1 MIDNDGAGVRVLA
14 SALALRGNP
23 AWAPDGESVISAVVR
38 DGEPRLTR
46 IFLNGAPP
54 LPLVSEYSVDPVWS
68 PDGRFL
74 VYSGADVGTTF
85 PLRAAAADG
94 RPYPLPSV
102 MLTRGARRVA
112 FFDSQRLVILG
123 GEIRHKNFWLLDVRT
138 GEQRVLGQ
146 LPADFDI
153 RDFDISPDGSEVVF
167 DRGQLDSD
175 LALIDRAH

>member
-1 MIDNDGAGVRVLA
+1 
-14 SALALRGNP
+14 
-23 AWAPDGESVISAVVR
+23 VVR

-46 IFLNGAPP
+46 IFLNGDPP

-74 VYSGADVGTTF
+74 VYSGPDVGTTF

-112 FFDSQRLVILG
+112 FFRDPQTLLVLS
-123 GEIRHKNFWLLDVRT
+123 GEIIHKNFSLLDLRT
-138 GEQRVLGQ
+138 GKQRLLAV

-153 RDFDISPDGSEVVF
+153 RDFDISASGLELVF
-167 DRGQLDSD
+167 DRVQVISD
-175 LALIDRAH
+175 LALIERTH